1 MEEIYPDKCSRCG
14 APLSWKGNEEAITC
28 GFCSKRNFV
37 KNYPLKQNKSLN
49 FNYKLKN
56 IFSPLKVIFQ
66 NKVASFLIISITI
79 SLCTFAVNRIL
90 NNPVRA
96 YKKEIQKVCRE
107 ISRTETSDFNAKATN
122 SDCNKY
128 LGNMIISLEKIYLNG
143 QFPFSDDYKKSIKAL
158 KDQNIYENLYK
169 QALRIFKSSKPIIAI
184 IQGAAIGGGLGL
196 ALSADFRITC
206 KEARFSANFG
216 KLGFHQGF
224 GTSVT
229 LPRIIGNQ
237 QAKLL
242 LLTSRRINGEEA
254 YKIGLADIMTDKNLL
269 MKKAEEL
276 ANEINTSGPLGI
288 ISIRKTLNKDLV
300 KEIEKIVIREA
311 SEQNKLR
318 KTSDFKEG
326 INASINRRLPIF
338 KGK

>member
-1 MEEIYPDKCSRCG
+1 MKTNNELNYSIKKHTAYIKINRPPNNYFDASLIESIADILDK
-14 APLSWKGNEEAITC
+14 LD
-28 GFCSKRNFV
+28 
-37 KNYPLKQNKSLN
+37 
-49 FNYKLKN
+49 
-56 IFSPLKVIFQ
+56 
-66 NKVASFLIISITI
+66 
-79 SLCTFAVNRIL
+79 
-90 NNPVRA
+90 
-96 YKKEIQKVCRE
+96 KEINCRSIILYSE
-107 ISRTETSDFNAKATN
+107 GKNFCAGADF
-122 SDCNKY
+122 S
-128 LGNMIISLEKIYLNG
+128 
-143 QFPFSDDYKKSIKAL
+143 KSNFIEGE
-158 KDQNIYENLYK
+158 NIYENLYK
-169 QALRIFKSSKPIIAI
+169 QALRLFKTSKPIIAI
-184 IQGAAIGGGLGL
+184 VQGAAIGGGLGL

-288 ISIRKTLNKDLV
+288 MSIRNTLNDGLV
-300 KEIEKIVIREA
+300 EEISKVVIKEA
-311 SEQNKLR
+311 YEQNRLR
-318 KTSDFKEG
+318 RTKDFKEG
-326 INASINRRLPIF
+326 INASINRREANF
-338 KGK
+338 TGM

>member
-1 MEEIYPDKCSRCG
+1 MTTN
-14 APLSWKGNEEAITC
+14 NEL
-28 GFCSKRNFV
+28 
-37 KNYPLKQNKSLN
+37 NYFIKKHTAYIKINRPPNNYFDTSL
-49 FNYKLKN
+49 
-56 IFSPLKVIFQ
+56 IE
-66 NKVASFLIISITI
+66 SI
-79 SLCTFAVNRIL
+79 ADIL
-90 NNPVRA
+90 DNLD
-96 YKKEIQKVCRE
+96 KEINCRSIILYSE
-107 ISRTETSDFNAKATN
+107 GKNFCAGADF
-122 SDCNKY
+122 S
-128 LGNMIISLEKIYLNG
+128 
-143 QFPFSDDYKKSIKAL
+143 KSNFIKG
-158 KDQNIYENLYK
+158 QNIYENLYK

-224 GTSVT
+224 GISVT

-269 MKKAEEL
+269 MEKAEEL

-288 ISIRKTLNKDLV
+288 MSIRNTLNDGLV
-300 KEIEKIVIREA
+300 EEISKVVIKEA
-311 SEQNKLR
+311 YEQNRLR
-318 KTSDFKEG
+318 STKDFKEG
-326 INASINRRLPIF
+326 INASINRREANF
-338 KGK
+338 TGT